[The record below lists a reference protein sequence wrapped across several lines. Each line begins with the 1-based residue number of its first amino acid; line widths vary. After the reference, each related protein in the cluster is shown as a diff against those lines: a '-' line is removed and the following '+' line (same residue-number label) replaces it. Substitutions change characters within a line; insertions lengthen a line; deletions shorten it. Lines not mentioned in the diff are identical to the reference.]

1 MKLPRSSNWKS
12 FESVCLMAIQ
22 QHVTLLRIPRKGA
35 QVIGQTNDGRP
46 DVKLTKVA
54 VDFCGT
60 IKGTGRAFLT
70 DAKSTEHPTHF
81 KFSMLSDEQHRELVD
96 HGKVGA
102 VAGVII
108 ESIAMGK
115 TYWLPWTV
123 LNTNERSI
131 AWTDSRLV
139 WLGLR
144 SVAPDLMRVIP
155 NDACVQTGGLF
166 R

>member
-22 QHVTLLRIPRKGA
+22 QHVKLLEIPRTGA
-35 QVIGQTNDGRP
+35 KVIGQTADGRP
-46 DVKLTKVA
+46 DVKLKKVA

-70 DAKSTEHPTHF
+70 DAKSTEHPTLF
-81 KFSMLSDEQHRELVD
+81 QFSMLTEDQHRELVD
-96 HGKVGA
+96 HGKAGA

-108 ESIAMGK
+108 ESITMRK

-123 LNTNERSI
+123 LDTRERSI

-166 R
+166 K